1 MDETPRSKGYEM
13 VECLFVEEKKEVY
26 NSRGLPSSFHYV
38 VLAVGAIPRAEGIN
52 EIIFLTRLYFF
63 IDLILVGSKCF

>member
-26 NSRGLPSSFHYV
+26 NSWSLPSSFNYV
-38 VLAVGAIPRAEGIN
+38 VLAVGQDPGRTE
-52 EIIFLTRLYFF
+52 
-63 IDLILVGSKCF
+63 